1 MGCETTEE
9 KPNELSPNQE
19 NSKNRKDLL
28 LLGKNESKNISID
41 KFIEDALKRHNELRI
56 NHGVNPLKISEDLN
70 KIAQKFAEF
79 LAEKNKII
87 QSGNIYKGEDLG
99 ENIFCCSGNEI
110 QGDLMTMSWYDEIKE
125 YDFNNPGF
133 KSEAGHFT
141 QIIWKDTKEVGF
153 GFAKSNN
160 GVYYGVGN
168 YFPAGNIDTKEE
180 FINNVL
186 KRK

>member
-1 MGCETTEE
+1 M
-9 KPNELSPNQE
+9 
-19 NSKNRKDLL
+19 
-28 LLGKNESKNISID
+28 
-41 KFIEDALKRHNELRI
+41 
-56 NHGVNPLKISEDLN
+56 
-70 KIAQKFAEF
+70 
-79 LAEKNKII
+79 

-110 QGDLMTMSWYDEIKE
+110 QGDLMTMSWYNEIKE

-153 GFAKSNN
+153 GFAKSSN